1 MFRTIR
7 SVSALSRAMPRMN
20 AVTQQQKRFLSIHE
34 YLSMD
39 LLEKQGIKT
48 PRGGVAKTGAEA
60 YAVAEKLGTEDMVIK
75 AQVLAGGRGKG
86 TFDSGLKGGV
96 RTIFSPR
103 EAQMFAEQMLGH
115 TLVTKQTGAAGKIC
129 NVVYICERKY
139 VRREYYFAV
148 LMDRKSQG
156 PVMVASS
163 QGGVDI
169 ESVAAENPEAI
180 LQLPIDIEKGV
191 DRAAVRDLAVRMGFT
206 PKCVDQ
212 ATDTMI
218 KLYELFM
225 SKDATMVEINPM
237 AESADHEVICM
248 DAKVNFDDNAEFR
261 QHDIHSLRDVS
272 QEDPREVAAAKYNLN
287 YIGLDG
293 SIGCLVNGAGLAM
306 ATMDIIKLHG
316 GEPANFLD
324 VGGGATADQVTEA
337 FKIISSDPR
346 VTTIFT
352 NIFGGIMSCRVI
364 AQGIIAA
371 ASTLQL
377 SIPLVVRLQGTEVDE
392 AKKLIA
398 ESGLRI
404 ITSDDLDDAASK
416 SVKLSR
422 VVNLAREAKIDVSF
436 ELPL

>member
-39 LLEKQGIKT
+39 LLEKQGIQT

-103 EAQMFAEQMLGH
+103 EAQMFAEKMLGH

-206 PKCVDQ
+206 PRCVDQ

-261 QHDIHSLRDVS
+261 QRDIHSLRDVS

-306 ATMDIIKLHG
+306 ATMDIIKLNG

>member
-1 MFRTIR
+1 
-7 SVSALSRAMPRMN
+7 
-20 AVTQQQKRFLSIHE
+20 
-34 YLSMD
+34 
-39 LLEKQGIKT
+39 
-48 PRGGVAKTGAEA
+48 
-60 YAVAEKLGTEDMVIK
+60 
-75 AQVLAGGRGKG
+75 
-86 TFDSGLKGGV
+86 
-96 RTIFSPR
+96 
-103 EAQMFAEQMLGH
+103 
-115 TLVTKQTGAAGKIC
+115 
-129 NVVYICERKY
+129 
-139 VRREYYFAV
+139 
-148 LMDRKSQG
+148 MDRKSQG

-169 ESVAAENPEAI
+169 ESVAAENPDAI
-180 LQLPIDIEKGV
+180 LQLPIDINKGV
-191 DRAAVRDLAVRMGFT
+191 DRAAVRDLAERMGFT

-218 KLYELFM
+218 NLYDLFM
-225 SKDATMVEINPM
+225 QKDATMVEINPM

-248 DAKVNFDDNAEFR
+248 DAKINFDDNAEFR
-261 QHDIHSLRDVS
+261 QKEVHALRDVT

-306 ATMDIIKLHG
+306 STMDIIKLHG

-324 VGGGATADQVTEA
+324 VGGGATAEQVTEA

-377 SIPLVVRLQGTEVDE
+377 QIPLVVRLQGTEVDE

-416 SVKLSR
+416 SVKLSKM
-422 VVNLAREAKIDVSF
+422 VSMARDAKINVSF
-436 ELPL
+436 ELPI

>member
-7 SVSALSRAMPRMN
+7 SASALAKVMPRMN
-20 AVTQQQKRFLSIHE
+20 PAVQQQKRFLSIHE

-39 LLEKQGIKT
+39 LLGKQGIKT
-48 PRGGVAKTGAEA
+48 PRGGVAKSGAEA
-60 YAVAEKLGTEDMVIK
+60 YKIAESLGTEDMVIK

-86 TFDSGLKGGV
+86 TFESGLKGGV
-96 RTIFSPR
+96 RTIFSPT
-103 EAQMFAEQMLGH
+103 EAKMFADQMLGH
-115 TLVTKQTGAAGKIC
+115 KLVTKQTGAAGKIC
-129 NVVYICERKY
+129 NAVYICERKY

-169 ESVAAENPEAI
+169 EAVAAENPDAI
-180 LQLPIDIEKGV
+180 LQLPIDINKGV
-191 DRAAVRDLAVRMGFT
+191 DRAAVRGLAERLGFT

-218 KLYELFM
+218 KLYDLFM
-225 SKDATMVEINPM
+225 QKDATMVEINPM

-248 DAKVNFDDNAEFR
+248 DAKINFDDNAEFR
-261 QHDIHSLRDVS
+261 QKEIHDLRDVT

-306 ATMDIIKLHG
+306 STMDIIKLHG

-324 VGGGATADQVTEA
+324 VGGGATAEQVTEA

-377 SIPLVVRLQGTEVDE
+377 QIPLVVRLQGTEVNE

-404 ITSDDLDDAASK
+404 ITADDLDDAAGK
-416 SVKLSR
+416 SVKLSKM
-422 VVNLAREAKIDVSF
+422 VNMAREAKINVSF
-436 ELPL
+436 ELPI